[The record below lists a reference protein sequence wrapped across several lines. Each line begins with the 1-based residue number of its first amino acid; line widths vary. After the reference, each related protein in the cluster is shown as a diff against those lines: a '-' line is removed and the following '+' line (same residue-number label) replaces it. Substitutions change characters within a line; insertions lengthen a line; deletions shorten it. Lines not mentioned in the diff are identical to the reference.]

1 MTESFVMTLIFCLI
15 GFIIISCLFGFIMK
29 HFIREAIKEA
39 YEDMK
44 LYKSK

>member
-1 MTESFVMTLIFCLI
+1 MKEIIIMTIVFSLI

-39 YEDMK
+39 FEDMES
-44 LYKSK
+44 YKKK